1 MKKIILL
8 VLDGVGDRPL
18 ESLNGKTPLQS
29 ANKKNLNFLTSKGMV
44 GLLDPISPGIRPG
57 SDTAHLALLGYDPFK
72 VYTGRGPFEALGLG
86 MELKPGDIAFRGN
99 FATVDNHMKVIDRRA
114 GRINSGTSE
123 LANSLNM
130 TIDDV
135 EIMVKE
141 GVEHRAA
148 VVFRGK
154 GLSPDV
160 TDIDPHEEGKTLLK
174 SKGKSIE
181 GEKTAI
187 IVNKFVEKSY
197 EILKN
202 HPINKER
209 ERRGQP
215 PANIMMIR
223 GAGIVPELENF
234 NKKYNMTGACI
245 VGVPLLSGLCK
256 LAGLNVI
263 NVPGATGTIN
273 TNMDNKIKYALEN
286 LKNYDFILVN
296 IKAPDIAGHDGN
308 GKLKKEIIEKVDKA
322 IEPLIEK
329 LEDLTIMITGD
340 HSTPCSV
347 KDHTGDP
354 LPVIVVTHGIR
365 SDGILEFDEISASRG
380 SLRIKGKDVMNIL
393 LNYSDRAEKFGA

>member
-1 MKKIILL
+1 
-8 VLDGVGDRPL
+8 
-18 ESLNGKTPLQS
+18 
-29 ANKKNLNFLTSKGMV
+29 
-44 GLLDPISPGIRPG
+44 
-57 SDTAHLALLGYDPFK
+57 
-72 VYTGRGPFEALGLG
+72 
-86 MELKPGDIAFRGN
+86 
-99 FATVDNHMKVIDRRA
+99 
-114 GRINSGTSE
+114 
-123 LANSLNM
+123 
-130 TIDDV
+130 
-135 EIMVKE
+135 
-141 GVEHRAA
+141 
-148 VVFRGK
+148 
-154 GLSPDV
+154 
-160 TDIDPHEEGKTLLK
+160 
-174 SKGKSIE
+174 
-181 GEKTAI
+181 
-187 IVNKFVEKSY
+187 
-197 EILKN
+197 
-202 HPINKER
+202 
-209 ERRGQP
+209 
-215 PANIMMIR
+215 
-223 GAGIVPELENF
+223 
-234 NKKYNMTGACI
+234 
-245 VGVPLLSGLCK
+245 
-256 LAGLNVI
+256 I